1 MKQIRVTAV
10 TTANKG
16 MIQSG
21 WFADVAKGEQ
31 YAAAMLNRGYI
42 VARMYRNMQP

>member
-1 MKQIRVTAV
+1 MKQVKVKAV
-10 TTANKG
+10 AEDGGT
-16 MIQSG
+16 IESG
-21 WFADVAKGEQ
+21 WFVDAAKGEQ